1 MEYKDYYKVLG
12 LDKSASENDIK
23 KAYRKLALEYH
34 PDHNPGDAR
43 AEERFK
49 EINEAYQVLSD
60 QDKRA
65 HYDRL
70 GSAYSRY
77 QGRGGRQGGFDWGDW
92 MYGQPGAE
100 GVRVEYGGNVEDLF
114 GGGFSDFFSQI
125 FGGMGGMGSFSRGQQ
140 PQRARQQMPKKHETE
155 MMIGLHEAYNGSSRQ
170 VTINQRNFEVKIPKG
185 AASGTKL
192 RLKGAGP
199 SGPGGQPADVYL
211 VLKVAPD
218 PRFERK
224 KDNLHTESAVSLY
237 TAVLGGEIEVITL
250 TGKVVLQ
257 IPAGTQPGQ
266 TFRLK
271 GKGMPRLKKNTQHG
285 DLLVT
290 ANIKIPKQLS
300 DEQKELFKQLKD
312 L

>member
-12 LDKSASENDIK
+12 LDKNASEDEIK
-23 KAYRKLALEYH
+23 KAYRKLALDYH
-34 PDHNPGDAR
+34 PDRNPGDSE
-43 AEERFK
+43 AEDKFK

-60 QDKRA
+60 PDKRA

-70 GSAYSRY
+70 GSAYSNW
-77 QGRGGRQGGFDWGDW
+77 QGRGARPGGFDWSDW
-92 MYGQPGAE
+92 MYGQPGSG

-125 FGGMGGMGSFSRGQQ
+125 FGGLGGMGGFSRGRPSQQ
-140 PQRARQQMPKKHETE
+140 TRHQVPQKYETE
-155 MMIGLHEAYNGSSRQ
+155 MLIGLHEAFNGSTRQ

-185 AASGTKL
+185 AASGTRI

-199 SGPGGQPADVYL
+199 TGPGGQPADVYL
-211 VLKVAPD
+211 VIKVAPD
-218 PRFERK
+218 PRFDRK
-224 KDNLHTESAVSLY
+224 KDNLYTEVEVDLY
-237 TAVLGGEIEVITL
+237 TAVLGGEVQVLTL
-250 TGKVVLQ
+250 TGKVLLQ

-271 GKGMPRLKKNTQHG
+271 NKGMPNLKKNTQRG

-290 ANIKIPKQLS
+290 VDVEIPKQLS
-300 DEQKELFKQLKD
+300 DEQKHLFNQLKN